1 MAWLVDREPEVLGSP
16 TDPALPPPLALSA
29 PGGED
34 VGKAYGTRVPFSSGS
49 AFAQMVASPAD

>member
-1 MAWLVDREPEVLGSP
+1 MDREPEVLGSP
-16 TDPALPPPLALSA
+16 TDPASPPPLALSA